1 MPAIITDV
9 FKKKLI
15 QKIFTDVSNDSDQF
29 YIGIGKSEQWD
40 SAENV
45 PTPKDSLR
53 DVRQLRSGLQSLKK
67 TNDVTFTIPRYNWT
81 PGTYSAFDDN
91 FTEIPSN
98 SYYVLTE
105 DNQVYICLQQSKDT
119 SGNANTST
127 VKPTGTSI
135 KPFKTS
141 DGYVWKFL
149 YSLSATRASKFLSSN
164 FVPVEKVFDSN
175 QLGRSLTTS
184 ELIQEAVQDAASP
197 GQVLGIEMVN
207 NGSGYTGSTVS
218 VTITGNGTGATATG
232 TVSGGAVTKIELDS
246 STDSCLKF
254 GHGYN
259 FAAVTVAN
267 PASGTDVAT
276 ARAVIGPDSGLG
288 SDPRNELLST
298 SLMFNA
304 KPNGTESTTQAV
316 SGSTPAG
323 SSFIIDQDF
332 RQVAIMRNLKD
343 SAGVLAYTGTSG
355 KILQYL
361 NFTSNPTFPKDA
373 IITSASGAQAVVDT
387 TDNSRV
393 WFHQNDSTGFKPFAA
408 GELVTGGGTNATLDS
423 AAAFLRNGD
432 IDKFSGEILY
442 IENRAPVQRS
452 ANQTEDLKVVITL

>member
-40 SAENV
+40 SAETV
-45 PTPKDSLR
+45 PTPKDSPR
-53 DVRQLRSGLQSLKK
+53 TIRQVRSGLQSLKK

-81 PGTYSAFDDN
+81 PGIYNAYDDD
-91 FTEIPSN
+91 FTEIPN
-98 SYYVLTE
+98 TSYYVLTE
-105 DNQVYICLQQSKDT
+105 DNQVYICLRQSKDNN
-119 SGNANTST
+119 GNPNTST
-127 VKPTGTSI
+127 VKPTGTST
-135 KPFKTS
+135 KPFKTA

-149 YSLSATRASKFLSSN
+149 YSLSAIRSSKFLSSN
-164 FVPVEKVFDSN
+164 FVPVEKILDSSE
-175 QLGRSLTTS
+175 LGRVLTTS
-184 ELIQEAVQDAASP
+184 EQVQDAVQKAASP
-197 GQVLGIEMVN
+197 GQVLGIERVN
-207 NGSGYTGSTVS
+207 NGSGYTGSTVT
-218 VTITGNGTGATATG
+218 VTINGDGSGATATG
-232 TVSGGAVTKIELDS
+232 TVSGGSVTKIELDS

-259 FAAVTVAN
+259 FASVTIAN
-267 PASGTDVAT
+267 PASGTNIAT

-288 SDPRNELLST
+288 ADPRNELKAT
-298 SLMFNA
+298 SLMFNT

-316 SGSTPAG
+316 SGDTTGG

-332 RQVAIMRNLKD
+332 RQVAIMRDLKD
-343 SAGVLAYTGTSG
+343 SGGINSYTGTSG

-361 NFTSNPTFPKDA
+361 NFTSNPSFPKDA
-373 IITSASGAQAVVDT
+373 IITGASGAQAVVDT
-387 TDNSRV
+387 TDSSRV

-408 GELVTGGGTNATLDS
+408 GELVSGGGTSATLDS
-423 AAAFLRNGD
+423 ANGFLRNGD

-442 IENRAPVQRS
+442 IENRAPVQRNN
-452 ANQTEDLKVVITL
+452 NQTEDLKVVITL

>member
-67 TNDVTFTIPRYNWT
+67 TNDVSFTIPRYNWT
-81 PGTYSAFDDN
+81 PGIYNAFDDN
-91 FTEIPSN
+91 FTEIPN
-98 SYYVLTE
+98 TSYYVLTE

-119 SGNANTST
+119 NGNPNTST
-127 VKPTGTSI
+127 VKPTGTST

-149 YSLSATRASKFLSSN
+149 YSLSAIRASKFLSSN
-164 FVPVEKVFDSN
+164 FVPVEKVLDSSE
-175 QLGRSLTTS
+175 LGRTLTTS
-184 ELIQEAVQDAASP
+184 EIVQDAVQNAASP
-197 GQVLGIEMVN
+197 GQILGIQMIN

-259 FAAVTVAN
+259 FAGITVAN
-267 PASGTDVAT
+267 PASGTNIAT

-288 SDPRNELLST
+288 ADPRNELLST

-304 KPNGTESTTQAV
+304 NPDGTESTTQAV
-316 SGSTPAG
+316 SGETTGG

-343 SAGVLAYTGTSG
+343 SAGVVAFTGTSG

-361 NFTSNPTFPKDA
+361 NFTSNPTFSKDA
-373 IITSASGAQAVVDT
+373 IITGANGAQAVVDT
-387 TDNSRV
+387 TDSSRV
-393 WFHQNDSTGFKPFAA
+393 WFHQNDSTGFKPFAG
-408 GELVTGGGTNATLDS
+408 GEVVTGSGTSATLDS
-423 AAAFLRNGD
+423 ANGFLRNGD

-442 IENRAPVQRS
+442 IENRAPVQRNN
-452 ANQTEDLKVVITL
+452 NQTEDLKVVITL

>member
-40 SAENV
+40 SAETV
-45 PTPKDSLR
+45 PTPKDSPR
-53 DVRQLRSGLQSLKK
+53 TIRQVRSGLQSLKK

-81 PGTYSAFDDN
+81 PGIYNAYDDD
-91 FTEIPSN
+91 FTEIPN
-98 SYYVLTE
+98 TSYYVLTE
-105 DNQVYICLQQSKDT
+105 DNQVYICLRQSKDNN
-119 SGNANTST
+119 GNANTST
-127 VKPTGTSI
+127 VKPTGTST
-135 KPFKTS
+135 KPFKTA

-149 YSLSATRASKFLSSN
+149 YSLSAIRSSKFLSSN
-164 FVPVEKVFDSN
+164 FVPVEKVLDSSE
-175 QLGRSLTTS
+175 LGRVLTTS
-184 ELIQEAVQDAASP
+184 EQVQDAVQKAASP
-197 GQVLGIEMVN
+197 GQVLGIEMIN
-207 NGSGYTGSTVS
+207 NGSGYTGSTVA
-218 VTITGNGTGATATG
+218 VTINGDGSGATATG
-232 TVSGGAVTKIELDS
+232 TVSGGSVTKIELDS

-259 FAAVTVAN
+259 FASVKVAN
-267 PASGTDVAT
+267 PASGTNIAT

-288 SDPRNELLST
+288 ADPRNELKAT
-298 SLMFNA
+298 SLMFNT

-316 SGSTPAG
+316 SGDTTGG

-332 RQVAIMRNLKD
+332 RQVAIMRDLKD
-343 SAGVLAYTGTSG
+343 SGGINSYTGTSG

-361 NFTSNPTFPKDA
+361 NFTSNPSFPKDA
-373 IITSASGAQAVVDT
+373 IITGASGAQAVVDT
-387 TDNSRV
+387 TDSSRV

-408 GELVTGGGTNATLDS
+408 GELVSGGGTSATLDS
-423 AAAFLRNGD
+423 ANGFLRNGD

-442 IENRAPVQRS
+442 IENRAPVQRNN
-452 ANQTEDLKVVITL
+452 NQTEDLKVVITL

>member
-1 MPAIITDV
+1 MAAIITDV

-45 PTPKDSLR
+45 PTPKDSPR
-53 DVRQLRSGLQSLKK
+53 TIRQVRSGLQSLKK

-81 PGTYSAFDDN
+81 PGVYNAYDDD
-91 FTEIPSN
+91 FTQIPN
-98 SYYVLTE
+98 TSYYVLTE
-105 DNQVYICLQQSKDT
+105 DNQVYICLQQSKDNN
-119 SGNANTST
+119 GNPNTST

-135 KPFKTS
+135 KPFKTT

-149 YSLSATRASKFLSSN
+149 YSLSAIRASKFLSSN
-164 FVPVEKVFDSN
+164 FVPVEKVLDSSE
-175 QLGRSLTTS
+175 LGRVLTTS
-184 ELIQEAVQDAASP
+184 EQVQDAVQNAASP
-197 GQVLGIEMVN
+197 GQILGIEMVN
-207 NGSGYTGSTVS
+207 NGTGYTGSTVA
-218 VTITGNGTGATATG
+218 VTINGDGTGATATG
-232 TVSGGAVTKIELDS
+232 TVSGGSVIKIELDS

-259 FAAVTVAN
+259 FASATVAN
-267 PASGTDVAT
+267 PSTGTDVAL

-288 SDPRNELLST
+288 ADPRNELKAT

-316 SGSTPAG
+316 SGDTTAG

-343 SAGVLAYTGTSG
+343 SAGVIAYTGTSG
-355 KILQYL
+355 KILKYL
-361 NFTSNPTFPKDA
+361 NFTAVPTFAKDTV
-373 IITSASGAQAVVDT
+373 ITGAGGGQAVVDT
-387 TDNSRV
+387 VDSSRV
-393 WFHQNDSTGFKPFAA
+393 WFHQNDSTGFKPFIA
-408 GELVTGGGTNATLDS
+408 GELVSGGGTSATLDS
-423 AAAFLRNGD
+423 ANGFLKSGD
-432 IDKFSGEILY
+432 IDKLSGEILY